1 MTAAR
6 HLRADAGC
14 GPVPWYPAAAGD
26 NGRMQ
31 SQDEHL
37 AAARVATLYSR
48 MRISIVMTLAI
59 ISCFYW
65 IWRLHFDRQIM
76 LTWFLALI
84 VVAGLRL
91 GLWWYWRRS
100 ADDSGRS
107 PRYWEHLHFI
117 GALFA
122 GLSWSLGAVC
132 LLPET
137 GGVESI
143 LLLTTILLVS
153 SVAVT
158 SMSAHLPSVLAF
170 ICAAILPMVVAL
182 LRSQGGIEQLT
193 ALILVSGIALL
204 AVAARQSYT
213 VINEQFRSEYQLAR
227 AVDALAAARDDAAA
241 ASVAKSR
248 FLAMMSHEIRT
259 PLNGIMGMSE
269 LLQMSPLDAMQSE
282 KLELLRRSGESL
294 LEIVNDVLDFST
306 IEAGK
311 LKIHCEPFELRPLC
325 AELVDMWGRVAARN
339 SVRVELTMAQ
349 SLPDCVNGDRVRLRQ
364 ILGNLLS
371 NSVKFTTNGAITLSV
386 DAVGVEGTDSGEV
399 YRFTVTDSGP
409 GISDAQ
415 QQRLFSAFSLGDD
428 SMSRE
433 RGGTGL
439 GLAICQR
446 LAQLMG
452 GSIAFETA
460 PGRGSRFWLDLPLAR
475 AASATPGGS
484 AAARSAQGSIVIQQ
498 PCHVLLVEDNP
509 VNVAVISAMLRQL
522 GTQFSVVCDGAAAI
536 EAAVDRCWDVILM
549 DLQMPRVDGLSAAR
563 EIRRRAICA
572 RDGLPVP
579 IIAVT
584 ANAFATDK
592 EAAASA
598 GMQGFLSKPMTTL
611 QLAQA
616 LQACVTATSSE
627 TTAAG
632 SVA

>member
-1 MTAAR
+1 
-6 HLRADAGC
+6 
-14 GPVPWYPAAAGD
+14 
-26 NGRMQ
+26 MQ